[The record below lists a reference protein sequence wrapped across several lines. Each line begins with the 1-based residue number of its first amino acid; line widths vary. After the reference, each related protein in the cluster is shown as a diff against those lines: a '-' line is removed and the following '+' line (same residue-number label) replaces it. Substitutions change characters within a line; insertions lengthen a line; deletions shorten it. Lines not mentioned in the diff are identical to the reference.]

1 MKEKDKIK
9 GYVNKD
15 EEHAGDMTKVLV
27 EVWGF
32 EGIDVWGFERKVWR
46 KLVCLDWVC

>member
-27 EVWGF
+27 EV
-32 EGIDVWGFERKVWR
+32 
-46 KLVCLDWVC
+46 